1 MKYHITPL
9 YQVYQSQ
16 GMSPHLILS
25 YTNLVNIIS
34 SPMQYH
40 SYNLSH
46 SLNMFSHRSSHGH
59 TLLVQS
65 MLFKLVTGYHRDHH
79 SVHQVAVLNSCTH
92 TLPQY
97 LAIINTN
104 NLLLPILLQ

>member
-1 MKYHITPL
+1 
-9 YQVYQSQ
+9 
-16 GMSPHLILS
+16 MSSHLILS
-25 YTNLVNIIS
+25 CTNLVIIIS

-40 SYNLSH
+40 R
-46 SLNMFSHRSSHGH
+46 LNMFSQY

-65 MLFKLVTGYHRDHH
+65 MLFKLVTCYHRDHH
-79 SVHQVAVLNSCTH
+79 SVHQVSVLNSCTI